1 MGVGV
6 SLVLIAVGAIL
17 TWAINASVSGVEVH
31 TVGWILMIVG
41 LAGLVLTMLFEGGR
55 PWGGWKW
62 EKPKE

>member
-17 TWAINASVSGVEVH
+17 TWAINASVQGVEVH

-41 LAGLVLTMLFEGGR
+41 AVGLIITMFLVDNAR
-55 PWGGWKW
+55 WGGWKW
-62 EKPKE
+62 EKKE